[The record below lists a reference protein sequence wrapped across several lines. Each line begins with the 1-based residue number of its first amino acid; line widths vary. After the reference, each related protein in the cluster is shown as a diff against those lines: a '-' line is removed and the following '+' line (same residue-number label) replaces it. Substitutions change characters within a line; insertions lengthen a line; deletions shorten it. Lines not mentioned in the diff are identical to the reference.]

1 MHSRFCRIALSALT
15 AVTLSGC
22 VQMTRHSNTLVFGTN
37 TSFGVKVGADAT
49 STPGIN
55 VGYSRQ
61 EAVIIP
67 VVANTAD
74 NGTVQAPC
82 PQIVAPGTVKADLP
96 DNCRLIANAG
106 SDTDTLSVLANFG
119 SKYAANGGTAPSVN
133 GEISQYFATGLAARI
148 LAEKAGASAI
158 ATGPAAAASYEA
170 EAERLIGDKGDLA
183 SIVAGKVGA
192 LATDLTA
199 FLIKLDAGAQSG
211 KRFQQACAGLDKD
224 GCAANIKS
232 RQGLMLLSVVQWTKA
247 GAVNP

>member
-1 MHSRFCRIALSALT
+1 
-15 AVTLSGC
+15 
-22 VQMTRHSNTLVFGTN
+22 MTRHSNTLVFGTN

-49 STPGIN
+49 STPGIT

-74 NGTVQAPC
+74 SGEVQMPC
-82 PQIVAPGTVKADLP
+82 PQIVAPGTAKADLP

-106 SDTDTLSVLANFG
+106 TDRDTFSVLANFG
-119 SKYAANGGTAPSVN
+119 SKYAADGGTAPSVN
-133 GEISQYFATGLAARI
+133 GEISQYFATGHAARL

-170 EAERLIGDKGDLA
+170 EAERLISDKNGL
-183 SIVAGKVGA
+183 SSVVATKVSA
-192 LATDLTA
+192 LATDLAA
-199 FLIKLDAGAQSG
+199 FLVKLDAGASSG

-224 GCAANIKS
+224 GCAANIRS
-232 RQGLMLLSVVQWTKA
+232 RQGLMLLSIVQWTKA
-247 GAVNP
+247 GAVTP